1 LKFTNNNGNVTV
13 EINLLKCAKAVT
25 GDEIQFAKSFDKSN
39 EEIKFKN
46 FKKDFKFKSNQ
57 NDIPKKSVQF
67 SMNAE
72 ALENL
77 SYQI

>member
-1 LKFTNNNGNVTV
+1 MKLK
-13 EINLLKCAKAVT
+13 NL
-25 GDEIQFAKSFDKSN
+25 
-39 EEIKFKN
+39 
-46 FKKDFKFKSNQ
+46 KKDFKFKSNQ